1 VPVEREV
8 PLFVHNR
15 EVEVSIDGDKSFA
28 TRTEQ
33 ELTGP
38 QEGALT
44 GILTELNH
52 LLQGHCEVVPSAVRV
67 AVEATKSSPPVCG
80 NEAK

>member
-1 VPVEREV
+1 
-8 PLFVHNR
+8 
-15 EVEVSIDGDKSFA
+15 VSIDGDKSFA

-44 GILTELNH
+44 RILTKLNH

-67 AVEATKSSPPVCG
+67 AVQTTKTHRLSEGTKQSDVSFPIMG
-80 NEAK
+80 RMS